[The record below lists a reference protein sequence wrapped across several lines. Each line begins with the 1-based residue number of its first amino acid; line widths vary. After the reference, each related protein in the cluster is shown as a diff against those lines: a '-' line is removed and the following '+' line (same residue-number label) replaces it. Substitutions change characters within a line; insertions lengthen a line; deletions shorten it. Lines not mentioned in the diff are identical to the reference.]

1 VCFVIVVSLTMP
13 KPLSKHSQEMIA
25 KLIRYFEQERDNRGP
40 LLPLGAVRERVA
52 NALQVSV
59 ATISG
64 VSSKIASNVLLR
76 TPKKKRPRTK
86 LICDLDE
93 NYEMEIRNVIYD
105 MVKNSK
111 YLLNIVMQII
121 IANFI
126 FRRNLLQS

>member
-1 VCFVIVVSLTMP
+1 
-13 KPLSKHSQEMIA
+13 
-25 KLIRYFEQERDNRGP
+25 
-40 LLPLGAVRERVA
+40 
-52 NALQVSV
+52 VSV

-93 NYEMEIRNVIYD
+93 NHEMEIRNVIYD

-126 FRRNLLQS
+126 FRETYYKVNSATSPQSQTFIPRRHIFFGKSMEGHWVPL